1 MKRILLTGDDG
12 YNSVGTKILVHLLK
26 DKYELKIA
34 ATTEQRSGVGGHINL
49 KDGGKFG
56 IDQVDGVEALWV
68 DKYPV
73 DAIECARSYF
83 KEPFDLIISGINW
96 GENVGVAFATSGT
109 ISAALRGL
117 GIGLSNKAITISWKV
132 DSELWTKTNSHLG
145 IEPYLDYP
153 GKRAV
158 ELIEKIIENDFFGI
172 DGFNINLPIKDTKEV
187 RITKQIEDLSDFYLY
202 PIELDREKGIFIYP
216 NGVTGKDISENYDVG
231 AINKGFISVTPIQRN
246 ISREVGEDIES
257 KLSSILK

>member
-12 YNSVGTKILVHLLK
+12 YNSIGTKILVHLLK

-34 ATTEQRSGVGGHINL
+34 ATTKQRSGVGGHISL
-49 KDGGKFG
+49 KHGGKFG

-132 DSELWTKTNSHLG
+132 DSALWTKTNSHLG

-153 GKRAV
+153 GKRAA
-158 ELIEKIIENDFFGI
+158 ELIEKIIENDFFGY
-172 DGFNINLPIKDTKEV
+172 DGFNINLPSNKSDKIKVTSQLKNISEFY
-187 RITKQIEDLSDFYLY
+187 KYPLDLDFENGTFQY
-202 PIELDREKGIFIYP
+202 PFGE
-216 NGVTGKDISENYDVG
+216 TGNDISENSDIG
-231 AINKGFISVTPIQRN
+231 AISKGFISITPIWRN
-246 ISREVGEDIES
+246 ISREVGEDVES
-257 KLSSILK
+257 KLSSLL

>member
-34 ATTEQRSGVGGHINL
+34 ATSKQRSGVGGHISL
-49 KDGGKFG
+49 KHGGKFG
-56 IDQVDGVEALWV
+56 IDKIDGIEALWV

-83 KEPFDLIISGINW
+83 KEPFDLIISGMNW

-132 DSELWTKTNSHLG
+132 NHELWTSTNSHLG
-145 IEPYLDYP
+145 IDPYIDYP
-153 GKRAV
+153 GKTAV
-158 ELIEKIIENDFFGI
+158 GIIEKIIENDFFGI
-172 DGFNINLPIKDTKEV
+172 DGFNINLPSHKSDKIKLTSQL
-187 RITKQIEDLSDFYLY
+187 T
-202 PIELDREKGIFIYP
+202 
-216 NGVTGKDISENYDVG
+216 DISEFYKYPLDLDFENGIFQYPYGETGNNISDKFDIG
-231 AINKGFISVTPIQRN
+231 AISKGYISITPIWRN
-246 ISREVGEDIES
+246 ISRKAGEDVENR
-257 KLSSILK
+257 LSSLLN